1 MERHGAGAGARTR
14 AEATRA
20 HERTKV
26 EATVSTDS
34 IRVTLPDGSELEMP
48 RGATPLDVAE
58 RIGPRLA
65 KAALVAVADGRT
77 IDLYRPLDED
87 VRLSLVTEGSE
98 EGLEV
103 LRHSAAHVLATAV
116 REVRPG
122 AGIGFGPPIEDGF
135 YYDFEVDE
143 PFTPEE
149 LEEIE
154 ARMRDVAG
162 RDDPF
167 ERKVVTVD
175 EARALFADDPLKLE
189 RLGEFGD
196 DEVITVYRNGPF
208 LDLCR
213 GPHVPGTGRVKHFRL
228 LSTAGAYWRG
238 DEKRQMLQRIYGT
251 AWFSEKD
258 LAAHLER
265 LEEAKRRDHRKLGR
279 ELGLYSVHE
288 EVGPGLIH
296 WHPRGALIRH
306 KIEEFLKTTL
316 LEHGY
321 DLVYTPH
328 ISSEALYERSGHVP
342 TFEENMFGA
351 LEVDER
357 RYRVK
362 PMNCP
367 NHIMIYA
374 SERRSYRD
382 LPIRYAE
389 LGTCYRYE
397 RSGVLHG
404 MMRVRGFTQDD
415 AHIFCTPD
423 QVGAEFHRLLD
434 LVDVLLRTFGY
445 TYRLFLSTRPEKAI
459 GDPDVY
465 DAASERIRAVLEER
479 GAAYEVDEGGGAFYG
494 PKLDVMLVD
503 ALGRG
508 WQGPTLQLD
517 FNLPERFE
525 LEYVG
530 QDNAPHRPVMIHRT
544 LLGSMERF
552 VGGLIE
558 HFAGAFPLWLAPEQV
573 RVLPITDELADGAA
587 AYAEALKRAGIRA
600 TLDDR
605 SETLGYRIRDAET
618 HKVPYMA
625 VIGEREAEAGTVAV
639 RARGAGRKQ
648 DVMPREDLVE
658 ALRVEVAERR
668 LPPGFGN
675 APADG

>member
-1 MERHGAGAGARTR
+1 
-14 AEATRA
+14 
-20 HERTKV
+20 
-26 EATVSTDS
+26 VSKDT
-34 IRVTLPDGSELEMP
+34 IRVTLPDGAELEME
-48 RGATPLDVAE
+48 RGATALEVAE

-65 KAALVAVADGRT
+65 KASLVAVADGRT
-77 IDLYRPLDED
+77 VDLSRPLEED
-87 VRLSLVTEGSE
+87 VALQLVTEGSD

-135 YYDFEVDE
+135 YYDFEVEE

-149 LEEIE
+149 LETIE
-154 ARMRDVAG
+154 ERMRGVAA
-162 RDDPF
+162 RDDAF
-167 ERKVVTVD
+167 ERRVVTVE
-175 EARALFADDPLKLE
+175 EARRLFADDPLKLE
-189 RLGEFGD
+189 RLGEFAE
-196 DEVITVYRNGPF
+196 DEVITVYTNGPF
-208 LDLCR
+208 IDLCR
-213 GPHVPGTGRVKHFRL
+213 GPHVPTTGRVKHFKL

-238 DEKRQMLQRIYGT
+238 DENRQMLQRIYGT
-251 AWFSEKD
+251 AWFDEKD

-279 ELGLYSVHE
+279 ELGLFSVHE
-288 EVGPGLIH
+288 DVGPGLIH
-296 WHPRGALIRH
+296 WHPKGGLIRH
-306 KIEEFLKTTL
+306 TVEEFLKSTL
-316 LEHGY
+316 LAHGY

-328 ISSEALYERSGHVP
+328 ISSEALYERSGHLP

-357 RYRVK
+357 RYRAK

-374 SERRSYRD
+374 SDRRSYRD
-382 LPIRYAE
+382 LPLRYAE

-415 AHIFCTPD
+415 AHIFCTPE
-423 QVGAEFHRLLD
+423 QVGGEFHRLLD
-434 LVDVLLRTFGY
+434 LVDLMMRTFGY
-445 TYRLFLSTRPEKAI
+445 SYRLFLATRPEKAI
-459 GDPDVY
+459 GDPAVY
-465 DAASERIRAVLEER
+465 DAATERIRAVLEER
-479 GAAYEVDEGGGAFYG
+479 GVEYEIDEGGGAFYG
-494 PKLDVMLVD
+494 PKLDVVLVD

-530 QDNAPHRPVMIHRT
+530 ADNAPHRPVMIHRT

-573 RVLPITDELADGAA
+573 RVLPITDELAGGAS
-587 AYAEALKRAGIRA
+587 AYVDELKRAGIRA

-648 DVMPREDLVE
+648 DVVTREEFLAE
-658 ALRVEVAERR
+658 LRAEIAERR
-668 LPPGFGN
+668 LPEGFAT
-675 APADG
+675 APKGG

>member
-1 MERHGAGAGARTR
+1 MSE
-14 AEATRA
+14 
-20 HERTKV
+20 
-26 EATVSTDS
+26 DD
-34 IRVTLPDGSELEMP
+34 IRVTLPDGAVLSMP
-48 RGATPLDVAE
+48 RGSTPLQVAE
-58 RIGPRLA
+58 SVGPGLA
-65 KAALVAVADGRT
+65 KAALVAVADGEV
-77 IDLYRPLDED
+77 IDLSRPLEDD
-87 VRLSLVTEGSE
+87 VRLRLVTEGSDA
-98 EGLEV
+98 GLQV
-103 LRHSAAHVLATAV
+103 LRHSAAHLLATAV

-149 LEEIE
+149 LERIE
-154 ARMRDVAG
+154 ERMRAVAG
-162 RDDPF
+162 RDDAF
-167 ERKVVTVD
+167 ERRVVTVD
-175 EARALFADDPLKLE
+175 EARKLFSDDPLKLE
-189 RLGEFGD
+189 RLEEFGEE
-196 DEVITVYRNGPF
+196 EVITVYINGPF
-208 LDLCR
+208 IDLCR
-213 GPHVPGTGRVKHFRL
+213 GPHVPDTGRVKHFRL

-238 DEKRQMLQRIYGT
+238 DENRQMLQRIYGT

-258 LAAHLER
+258 LDAHLER

-296 WHPRGALIRH
+296 WHPKGGLIRH
-306 KIEEFLKTTL
+306 TIEEFLKSTL
-316 LEHGY
+316 LDHGY

-328 ISSEALYERSGHVP
+328 ISSEALFERSGHVP

-382 LPIRYAE
+382 LPLRYAE

-415 AHIFCTPD
+415 AHIFCTPE
-423 QVGAEFHRLLD
+423 QVGAEFHGLLD
-434 LVDVLLRTFGY
+434 LVDVVLRTFGY

-465 DAASERIRAVLEER
+465 DAATERIREVLDER
-479 GAAYEVDEGGGAFYG
+479 GVEYELDEGGGAFYG
-494 PKLDVMLVD
+494 PKLDAMLVD

-530 QDNAPHRPVMIHRT
+530 HDNSPHRPVMIHRT

-558 HFAGAFPLWLAPEQV
+558 HFAGAFPLWLAPEQA
-573 RVLPITDELADGAA
+573 RVLPITDDLAEHGRSFVD
-587 AYAEALKRAGIRA
+587 ELKRAGIRA

-618 HKVPYMA
+618 QKVPYMA
-625 VIGEREAEAGTVAV
+625 VIGGREAEAGMVAV
-639 RARGAGRKQ
+639 RARGGGRKQ
-648 DVMPREDLVE
+648 DVMERAAFVASLRE
-658 ALRVEVAERR
+658 EVARKR
-668 LPPGFGN
+668 LPPGFVASAESG
-675 APADG
+675 